1 MVKPKTMVA
10 NLRTATTSSS
20 QRFMVTASQLRAARA
35 LLGWSRD
42 ELAKKSGVAAPTIT
56 DFELKGADARQ
67 GTVQKWVAA
76 LAKEG
81 VEFTPDT
88 DEAGCGV
95 RWKKGWPRG
104 KR

>member
-1 MVKPKTMVA
+1 VVG
-10 NLRTATTSSS
+10 NLSTPVDFVSPG
-20 QRFMVTASQLRAARA
+20 FMVTASQLRAARA
-35 LLGWSRD
+35 LLGWSRA

-81 VEFTPDT
+81 VEFTPET
-88 DEAGCGV
+88 DEVGCGV
-95 RWKKGWPRG
+95 RFKRGWPKG